1 VYLLSALN
9 FGFSFMSHIASY
21 LVNIFEL
28 QSVAECCSVLQRV
41 AECCRVLQ
49 CVAECGRVLQR
60 IAVCR
65 SVLQCVAVCCSA
77 NLCSR
82 TCPTSSASYFNLLY
96 TTICTQ
102 LCANTLQH
110 NATHCNT
117 LRHRIL
123 LNLLYIHNYAV
134 ATISRLLKIIGL
146 FCRIES
152 LL

>member
-77 NLCSR
+77 NLCLR
-82 TCPTSSASYFNLLY
+82 TCPTSSASYSIY
-96 TTICTQ
+96 CTQ
-102 LCANTLQH
+102 LYVH
-110 NATHCNT
+110 NYVQTHCNT
-117 LRHRIL
+117 MQHTATLCDTGSYSIYCIYTTMRWLRL
-123 LNLLYIHNYAV
+123 V
-134 ATISRLLKIIGL
+134 GSLKL
-146 FCRIES
+146 
-152 LL
+152 